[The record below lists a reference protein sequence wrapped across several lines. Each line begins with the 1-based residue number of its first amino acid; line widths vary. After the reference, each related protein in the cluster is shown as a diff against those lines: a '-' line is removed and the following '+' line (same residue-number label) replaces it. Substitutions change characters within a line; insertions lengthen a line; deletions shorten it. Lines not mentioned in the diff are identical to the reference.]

1 MIGGVIFDFDGVI
14 ADSHPVHLQAWK
26 AFLLSE
32 RKTVCNAELSFVL
45 EGATREDILAH
56 FFGDLTKEQIRRF
69 GEEKNQ
75 LFQARANEIRLIRG
89 FVEFLA
95 QLDAAGIPSA
105 VATSGSRRRVQ
116 QALQTFN
123 LVSRFRS
130 VLTAEDVSR
139 GKPDP
144 ALFLLSAQAL
154 QLDPGQILVCEDAV
168 AGVIAAKAAG
178 MKCIGI
184 AANGRRFPLKQA
196 GCDLV
201 VDDFRDASFDEV
213 SRLFT

>member
-14 ADSHPVHLQAWK
+14 VDSHPVHLQAWK

-32 RKTVCNAELSFVL
+32 GKTISNAELSFVQ

-56 FFGDLTKEQIRRF
+56 FFGDLTKEQIRRY
-69 GEEKNQ
+69 GDEKDQ

-89 FVEFLA
+89 FVEFLV

-105 VATSGSRRRVQ
+105 VASSGSRRRVQ
-116 QALQTFN
+116 QALQAFN

-130 VLTAEDVSR
+130 VLTADDVSR

-184 AANGRRFPLKQA
+184 AANGRRSPLKHA

>member
-1 MIGGVIFDFDGVI
+1 
-14 ADSHPVHLQAWK
+14 
-26 AFLLSE
+26 
-32 RKTVCNAELSFVL
+32 
-45 EGATREDILAH
+45 
-56 FFGDLTKEQIRRF
+56 
-69 GEEKNQ
+69 
-75 LFQARANEIRLIRG
+75 LFQARANEIKLIRG

-123 LVSRFRS
+123 LVSHFRS
-130 VLTAEDVSR
+130 VLTADDVSR

-168 AGVIAAKAAG
+168 AGVIAAKTAG

-184 AANGRRFPLKQA
+184 AANGRRSLLKQA
-196 GCDLV
+196 GSDLV
-201 VDDFRDASFDEV
+201 VDDFRYTSFDEV
-213 SRLFT
+213 SRLFR

>member
-1 MIGGVIFDFDGVI
+1 LES
-14 ADSHPVHLQAWK
+14 A
-26 AFLLSE
+26 LLSE
-32 RKTVCNAELSFVL
+32 DKTVSNAELSFVL
-45 EGATREDILAH
+45 EGATREDILTH
-56 FFGDLTKEQIRRF
+56 FFGDLTKEQFRRY
-69 GEEKNQ
+69 GEEKDQ
-75 LFQARANEIRLIRG
+75 LFQARANEIKLIRG

-95 QLDAAGIPSA
+95 QLDASGIPSA

-184 AANGRRFPLKQA
+184 AANGRRSLLKQA
-196 GCDLV
+196 GSDLV
-201 VDDFRDASFDEV
+201 VDDFRYTNLDEV
-213 SRLFT
+213 SRLFP

>member
-1 MIGGVIFDFDGVI
+1 M
-14 ADSHPVHLQAWK
+14 
-26 AFLLSE
+26 
-32 RKTVCNAELSFVL
+32 
-45 EGATREDILAH
+45 
-56 FFGDLTKEQIRRF
+56 
-69 GEEKNQ
+69 
-75 LFQARANEIRLIRG
+75 
-89 FVEFLA
+89 

-105 VATSGSRRRVQ
+105 VASSGSRRRVQ
-116 QALQTFN
+116 QALQAFN

-130 VLTAEDVSR
+130 VLTADDVSR

-184 AANGRRFPLKQA
+184 AANRRRSPLKHA